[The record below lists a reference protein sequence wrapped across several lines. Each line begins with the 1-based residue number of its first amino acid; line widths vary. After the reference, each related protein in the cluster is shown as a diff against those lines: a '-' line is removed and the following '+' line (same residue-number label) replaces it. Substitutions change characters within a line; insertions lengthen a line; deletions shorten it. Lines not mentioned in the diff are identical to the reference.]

1 MASRHELTE
10 IHRRFCSKSAASN
23 LLDSLISTLGYQDP
37 ERRCEALTMAMNL
50 AELTAAS

>member
-1 MASRHELTE
+1 VPKK
-10 IHRRFCSKSAASN
+10 FCSKSAASN
-23 LLDSLISTLGYQDP
+23 LLDSLISTPGYQDP